1 MDVTSSGT
9 PEDKLS
15 LLFSLFDVDGNG
27 WINQDEITNLMKCI
41 QNMADIGKTKL
52 ELNESPEEKAQE
64 IFVKMDMNSDGRVT
78 KDEFIRAC
86 KVDQQLLIVIKPPST

>member
-15 LLFSLFDVDGNG
+15 LFFGLFDVDGNG
-27 WINQDEITNLMKCI
+27 WIDQEEMTNLMKCI

-52 ELNESPEEKAQE
+52 ELSESPEEKAQE
-64 IFVKMDMNSDGRVT
+64 IFCENGH
-78 KDEFIRAC
+78 EF
-86 KVDQQLLIVIKPPST
+86 